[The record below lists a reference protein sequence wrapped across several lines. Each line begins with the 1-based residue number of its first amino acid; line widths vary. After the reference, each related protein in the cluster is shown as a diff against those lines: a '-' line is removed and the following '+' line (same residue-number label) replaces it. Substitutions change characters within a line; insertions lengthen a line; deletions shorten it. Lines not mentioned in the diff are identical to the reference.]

1 MRIELLRINV
11 KHWAVRNDL
20 GYMMADQVTK
30 YVGVLSTKEIK
41 VGSQER
47 GQQVSLAVRMECVA
61 FGLKC
66 THNRY
71 NFHTSLSYMH
81 VRIF

>member
-1 MRIELLRINV
+1 
-11 KHWAVRNDL
+11 
-20 GYMMADQVTK
+20 MADQVKK

-47 GQQVSLAVRMECVA
+47 GQQVRLAVRMECVA

-71 NFHTSLSYMH
+71 NFDTSLLYMH
-81 VRIF
+81 VRIFKNLICKYFQLDEMSWSIPLPRP